1 MSDAAERFG
10 YGHASGDGWHAAAQA
25 CAAQITPPAG
35 ANLGFVYITDA
46 LADDLDKIF
55 ALLAQETGVVDWVGT
70 TGIGICATG
79 REYFDEPAVAAMV
92 GCFPEDSFSIFDGF
106 SGDRMGFLAGRGPV
120 ASRSEGYFAV
130 VHADPRDPEMMRRVP
145 ELAEVSSCFLVGG
158 LASSRG
164 AYAHVAGS
172 LTESTL
178 SGVMFSAEAPV
189 TTALTQGCSPIGP
202 IREITQCR
210 ANIAIEID
218 GRAAL
223 EVLKDDIGE
232 VLAQDLRR
240 IGGYIFAAFPVVGS
254 DHADY
259 MVRNLVGLDEER
271 GRVAIGAPLEDGQRI
286 MFCRRDGQTARDD
299 LARMLGDL
307 KRRSPTPIK
316 GAVYFTCLGR
326 GPQMFG
332 AQSAEL
338 SAIQDELGS
347 VPLVGFF
354 CNGEISHNRVYGY
367 TGVLSLFL

>member
-1 MSDAAERFG
+1 MSNDATRFG
-10 YGHASGDGWHAAAQA
+10 FGHASGDGWHAATQA
-25 CAAQITPPAG
+25 CIAQLEPPAG
-35 ANLGFVYITDA
+35 ANLGFVYVTDQ
-46 LADDLDKIF
+46 LADELGKIT
-55 ALLAQETGVVDWVGT
+55 ALLVQETGVVDWVGT
-70 TGIGICATG
+70 TGVGICATG

-92 GCFPEDSFSIFDGF
+92 GCFPKDSFSVFDGF
-106 SGDRMGFLAGRGPV
+106 DGDRKSFLAGLGPWAARG
-120 ASRSEGYFAV
+120 EGHFAV

-145 ELAEVSSCFLVGG
+145 ELAEASGCFLVGG

-164 AYAHVAGS
+164 TYAHVAGS
-172 LTESTL
+172 ITESAL

-189 TTALTQGCSPIGP
+189 ATALTQGCSPIGP
-202 IREITQCR
+202 VHEVTQCQ
-210 ANIAIEID
+210 ANIAIKID

-232 VLAQDLRR
+232 VLAQDLQR
-240 IGGYIFAAFPVVGS
+240 IGGYIFAAFPVAGS
-254 DHADY
+254 DRADY

-271 GRVAIGAPLEDGQRI
+271 GLVAIGAPLEDGQGI

-338 SAIQDELGS
+338 VAIQDELGKEA
-347 VPLVGFF
+347 LVGIF
-354 CNGEISHNRVYGY
+354 CSGEISHNRVYGY

>member
-1 MSDAAERFG
+1 MSDEAERFG
-10 YGHASGDGWHAAAQA
+10 FGHASGDGWHAAARA
-25 CAAQITPPAG
+25 CAAQLDPPAG
-35 ANLGFVYITDA
+35 ANLGFVYVTDV
-46 LADDLDKIF
+46 LADDLGKIT
-55 ALLAQETGVVDWVGT
+55 ALLVQETGVVDWVGT

-92 GCFPEDSFSIFDGF
+92 GCFPENSFSIFDGF
-106 SGDRMGFLAGRGPV
+106 GDDRAGFLAGLGPL
-120 ASRSEGYFAV
+120 AERSEGRFAV

-145 ELAEVSSCFLVGG
+145 ELAEVSGCFLVGG

-172 LTESTL
+172 LTESAL
-178 SGVMFSAEAPV
+178 SGVIFSTEVPV
-189 TTALTQGCSPIGP
+189 ATALTQGCSPIGP
-202 IREITQCR
+202 VHEVTQCR

-232 VLAQDLRR
+232 VLAKDLQR

-254 DHADY
+254 DRADY

-271 GRVAIGAPLEDGQRI
+271 GLVAIGAPLEDGQRV

-307 KRRSPTPIK
+307 KRRSTTPTK

-326 GPQMFG
+326 GPHMFG

-338 SAIQDELGS
+338 AAIQDELGE